1 MKKLWLLT
9 SILIGCFLFY
19 PKNTLAFSSSNYQ
32 YKSLCGNY
40 EVAGMHSDGVIDPVA
55 CLNTFEE
62 AQAWMKNNGADD
74 LVVFGK
80 VSGKTKILD
89 ANVALVDLSVNP
101 ETLTYFYTDK
111 EKTSSYTYMDTGSL
125 YGGVDGAL
133 IDASYSNAH
142 GRFMIKVKI
151 GNFTG
156 WILDST
162 YEIVPITWVKSSS
175 SYTVTN
181 EESAKASGFLF
192 LYSYSYEK
200 ETADGYRYMYKR
212 ADGGIIPGKID
223 YTKFEY
229 PENVTVVIYEDDSSK
244 PKVEIWRDF
253 ELGEGWAARDGA
265 DTNRRTEY
273 RFTIPTGSIV
283 NYYNPQGIDQNQK
296 EKSE

>member
-1 MKKLWLLT
+1 MKRIVLGFLSLFMVCSLSGCRKDNLEL
-9 SILIGCFLFY
+9 SESYELI
-19 PKNTLAFSSSNYQ
+19 SM
-32 YKSLCGNY
+32 
-40 EVAGMHSDGVIDPVA
+40 E
-55 CLNTFEE
+55 
-62 AQAWMKNNGADD
+62 
-74 LVVFGK
+74 
-80 VSGKTKILD
+80 
-89 ANVALVDLSVNP
+89 
-101 ETLTYFYTDK
+101 
-111 EKTSSYTYMDTGSL
+111 
-125 YGGVDGAL
+125 
-133 IDASYSNAH
+133 
-142 GRFMIKVKI
+142 
-151 GNFTG
+151 
-156 WILDST
+156 
-162 YEIVPITWVKSSS
+162 
-175 SYTVTN
+175 YTVTN